1 MRVEVQGLTVRYGD
15 VTAVDDMSFS
25 LSGNKVYG
33 LLGRNGS
40 GKTSLMSAL
49 AGYRE
54 PIGSV
59 LLDGAPVFENAA
71 AMRQVCLV
79 RHTADAADK
88 GDKVSHVLEY
98 GAAWRDTWD
107 NDYALKLTDLFG
119 ISFKSKVGALSLGQR
134 SALGV
139 VVGLASRSPLTMLD
153 ESHLGMDTPTRY
165 AFYDALL
172 NDFMAHPR
180 TIIISTHLIEELSSL
195 LEEVVII
202 DRGRLVL
209 QEEVDVLR
217 ARGTEVTGNASDVDE
232 FTLGLTVLG
241 EKSLGRTKSAMVYG
255 ALDDSRL
262 VRARQ
267 LGLEL
272 GPIALQ
278 DLFVHLTEP
287 VGGKL

>member
-1 MRVEVQGLTVRYGD
+1 MRVDVQGLTVRYGS

-25 LSGNKVYG
+25 LSGNKIYG

-40 GKTSLMSAL
+40 GKTSLMSVL
-49 AGYRE
+49 AGYRK
-54 PIGSV
+54 PAGSV
-59 LLDGAPVFENAA
+59 ELDGVPVFENAA

-79 RHTADAADK
+79 RHTPDAADK
-88 GDKVSHVLEY
+88 GDKVSYVLEY
-98 GAAWRDTWD
+98 GAAWRETWD
-107 NDYALKLTDLFG
+107 NDYALELAELFKLSLKAKAG
-119 ISFKSKVGALSLGQR
+119 ELSLGQR

-139 VVGLASRSPLTMLD
+139 VIGLASRSPLTMFD

-180 TIIISTHLIEELSSL
+180 TIIVSTHLIEELASL

-202 DRGRLVL
+202 DGGRLVL
-209 QEEVDVLR
+209 QEEADVLR
-217 ARGTEVTGNASDVDE
+217 SRGTEVTGNAADVDE
-232 FTLGLTVLG
+232 FTAGLTVLS
-241 EKSLGRTKSAMVYG
+241 EKSLGRTKATMVYG
-255 ALDDSRL
+255 TLDDARL
-262 VRARQ
+262 IRARQ

-278 DLFVHLTEP
+278 DLFVHLTAT
-287 VGGKL
+287 VGGVR

>member
-1 MRVEVQGLTVRYGD
+1 MRVDVQGVTVRYGN

-25 LSGNKVYG
+25 LSGNKIYG

-49 AGYRE
+49 AGYRKAS
-54 PIGSV
+54 GSV
-59 LLDGAPVFENAA
+59 QLDGVPVFENAA
-71 AMRQVCLV
+71 AMRRVCIV
-79 RHTADAADK
+79 RHFADAADK
-88 GDKVSHVLEY
+88 SDKVSYVLEY

-107 NDYALKLTDLFG
+107 SDYAVELVDLFKIG
-119 ISFKSKVGALSLGQR
+119 LRTKVGELSLGQR

-139 VVGLASRSPLTMLD
+139 VIGLASRSPLTMLD

-172 NDFMAHPR
+172 NDFMTHPR
-180 TIIISTHLIEELSSL
+180 TIIISTHLIEELASL

-202 DRGRLVL
+202 DSGRLVL
-209 QEEVDVLR
+209 QEEADVLR
-217 ARGTEVTGNASDVDE
+217 SRGTEVTGNASDVDE
-232 FTLGLTVLG
+232 FTAGLTVLS
-241 EKSLGRTKSAMVYG
+241 EKSLGRTKAAMVYG
-255 ALDDSRL
+255 ALDDARL

>member
-1 MRVEVQGLTVRYGD
+1 MRVDVQGVTVRYGA

-25 LSGNKVYG
+25 LSGNKIYG

-40 GKTSLMSAL
+40 GKTTLMSAL
-49 AGYRE
+49 AGYRK

-79 RHTADAADK
+79 RHSADAADK
-88 GDKVSHVLEY
+88 GDKVSDVLDY
-98 GAAWRDTWD
+98 GKAWRDTWD
-107 NDYALKLTDLFG
+107 DAYAHELVELFK
-119 ISFKSKVGALSLGQR
+119 IPFKTKVGELSLGQR

-139 VVGLASRSPLTMLD
+139 VIGLASRSPLTMLD

-165 AFYDALL
+165 AFYDTLL
-172 NDFMAHPR
+172 NDFMQHPR
-180 TIIISTHLIEELSSL
+180 TIIISTHLIEELASL

-202 DRGRLVL
+202 DNGRLVL
-209 QEEVDVLR
+209 QEEADVLR
-217 ARGTEVTGNASDVDE
+217 SRGTEVTGNADDVDE
-232 FTLGLTVLG
+232 FTAGMTVLSH
-241 EKSLGRTKSAMVYG
+241 KSLGRTKAAMVYG
-255 ALDDSRL
+255 TLDDDQL
-262 VRARQ
+262 IRARQ

-287 VGGKL
+287 VGGLR

>member
-1 MRVEVQGLTVRYGD
+1 M
-15 VTAVDDMSFS
+15 TAVDDMSFS
-25 LSGNKVYG
+25 LSGNKIYG

-49 AGYRE
+49 AGYRR
-54 PIGSV
+54 PVGAV
-59 LLDGAPVFENAA
+59 TLDGAPVFENAA

-107 NDYALKLTDLFG
+107 NGYALRLAELFR
-119 ISFKSKVGALSLGQR
+119 ISPKSKVGALSLGQR

-139 VVGLASRSPLTMLD
+139 VLGLASRSPLTMLD

-172 NDFMAHPR
+172 SDFMEHPR
-180 TIIISTHLIEELSSL
+180 TIMISTHLIEELASL
-195 LEEVVII
+195 LEEVLII
-202 DRGRLVL
+202 DAGRLVL
-209 QEEVDVLR
+209 QEEADVLR
-217 ARGTEVTGNASDVDE
+217 SRGTEVTGNAADVDE
-232 FTLGLTVLG
+232 FTAGLTVLS

-255 ALDDSRL
+255 ALEDAQF

-287 VGGKL
+287 VGGMR

>member
-15 VTAVDDMSFS
+15 VTAIDDMSFS
-25 LSGNKVYG
+25 LSGNKIYG

-49 AGYRE
+49 AGYRR
-54 PIGSV
+54 PSGTV
-59 LLDGAPVFENAA
+59 QLDGAPVFENAA
-71 AMRQVCLV
+71 ATRQVCLV
-79 RHTADAADK
+79 RHSADAADK
-88 GDKVSHVLEY
+88 GEKVVHVLEY
-98 GAAWRDTWD
+98 AAAWRETWD
-107 NDYALKLTDLFG
+107 NAYAQELADLFKIPPG
-119 ISFKSKVGALSLGQR
+119 TKVGELSLGQR

-139 VVGLASRSPLTMLD
+139 VIGLASRSPLTMLD

-172 NDFMAHPR
+172 NDFMEHPR

-195 LEEVVII
+195 LEEVLII
-202 DRGRLVL
+202 DGGRLVL
-209 QEEVDVLR
+209 QEEADVLR
-217 ARGTEVTGNASDVDE
+217 SRGTEVTGNAADVDE
-232 FTLGLTVLG
+232 FTAALTVLS
-241 EKSLGRTKSAMVYG
+241 EKSLGRTKAAMVYG
-255 ALDDSRL
+255 TLDDDQL
-262 VRARQ
+262 IHARR

-287 VGGKL
+287 VGGKR

>member
-1 MRVEVQGLTVRYGD
+1 MRVDVQGLTVRYGD

-25 LSGNKVYG
+25 LSGNKIYG

-49 AGYRE
+49 AGYRK
-54 PIGSV
+54 PSGSV
-59 LLDGAPVFENAA
+59 QLDGEPVFENAA

-88 GDKVSHVLEY
+88 GDKVSYVLEY

-107 NDYALKLTDLFG
+107 NPYALELVDLFK
-119 ISFKSKVGALSLGQR
+119 IPLKSKVGELSLGQR

-139 VVGLASRSPLTMLD
+139 VIGLASRSPLTMLD

-172 NDFMAHPR
+172 TDFMAHPR
-180 TIIISTHLIEELSSL
+180 TIIISTHLIEELASL

-202 DRGRLVL
+202 DGGRLVL
-209 QEEVDVLR
+209 QEEADVLR
-217 ARGTEVTGNASDVDE
+217 SRGTEVTGNSADVDE
-232 FTLGLTVLG
+232 FTAGLTVLSS
-241 EKSLGRTKSAMVYG
+241 KSLGRSKSAMVYG
-255 ALDDSRL
+255 GLDDGQL

-287 VGGKL
+287 VGGKR

>member
-1 MRVEVQGLTVRYGD
+1 MRIDVQGLGVRYGA
-15 VTAVDDMSFS
+15 VTAIDDMSFS
-25 LSGNKVYG
+25 LSGNKIYG

-49 AGYRE
+49 AGYRK
-54 PIGSV
+54 PSGSV
-59 LLDGAPVFENAA
+59 QLDGAEVFENAA

-79 RHTADAADK
+79 RHSADAADK
-88 GDKVSHVLEY
+88 GDKVSYVLEY

-107 NDYALKLTDLFG
+107 NDFALELAELFRIG
-119 ISFKSKVGALSLGQR
+119 LKTKVGALSLGQR

-139 VVGLASRSPLTMLD
+139 VIGLASRSPLTMLD
-153 ESHLGMDTPTRY
+153 EAHLGMDTPTRY

-180 TIIISTHLIEELSSL
+180 TIVLSTHLIEELASL
-195 LEEVVII
+195 LEEVLII
-202 DRGRLVL
+202 DAGRLVL
-209 QEEVDVLR
+209 QEEADVLR
-217 ARGTEVTGNASDVDE
+217 SRGTEVTGNAADVDE
-232 FTLGLTVLG
+232 FTAALTVLS
-241 EKSLGRTKSAMVYG
+241 EKSLGRTKAAMVYG
-255 ALDDSRL
+255 ALDDDQL

-278 DLFVHLTEP
+278 DLFVHLTDP
-287 VGGKL
+287 VGGKR

>member
-1 MRVEVQGLTVRYGD
+1 M
-15 VTAVDDMSFS
+15 TAVDDMSFS
-25 LSGNKVYG
+25 LQGNKIYG

-49 AGYRE
+49 AGYRR
-54 PIGSV
+54 PVGSV
-59 LLDGAPVFENAA
+59 QLDGAPVFENAA
-71 AMRQVCLV
+71 ALRQVCLV
-79 RHTADAADK
+79 RHSAHAADK
-88 GDKVSHVLEY
+88 GDKVSYVLEY

-107 NDYALKLTDLFG
+107 NGYALELVELFKIPLG
-119 ISFKSKVGALSLGQR
+119 TKVGELSLGQR

-139 VVGLASRSPLTMLD
+139 VIGLASRSPLTMLD

-165 AFYDALL
+165 AFYDTLL
-172 NDFMAHPR
+172 HDFMEHPR

-195 LEEVVII
+195 LEEVLII
-202 DRGRLVL
+202 DAGRLVL
-209 QEEVDVLR
+209 QEEADVLR
-217 ARGTEVTGNASDVDE
+217 SRGTEVTGNASDVDE
-232 FTLGLTVLG
+232 FTAGLTVLSSR
-241 EKSLGRTKSAMVYG
+241 SLGRTKAAMVYG
-255 ALDDSRL
+255 ALADDQL

-287 VGGKL
+287 VGGKR

>member
-1 MRVEVQGLTVRYGD
+1 MRVDVQGLTVRYGS

-25 LSGNKVYG
+25 LSGNKIYG

-49 AGYRE
+49 AGYRR
-54 PIGSV
+54 PIGEV
-59 LLDGAPVFENAA
+59 RLDGEPVFENAA

-79 RHTADAADK
+79 RHTPDAADK
-88 GDKVSHVLEY
+88 GDKVADALHF
-98 GAAWRDTWD
+98 GKAWRDTWD
-107 NDYALKLTDLFG
+107 DTFAHELAELFK
-119 ISFKSKVGALSLGQR
+119 IPLRTKVGELSLGQR

-139 VVGLASRSPLTMLD
+139 VIGLASRSPLTMLD

-172 NDFMAHPR
+172 NDFMARPR

-202 DRGRLVL
+202 DSGRLVL
-209 QEEVDVLR
+209 REEADVLR
-217 ARGTEVTGNASDVDE
+217 SRGTEVTGNADDVDA
-232 FTLGLTVLG
+232 FTAGLTVLS

-255 ALDDSRL
+255 ALDDGQL
-262 VRARQ
+262 IRARQ

-287 VGGKL
+287 VGGKR

>member
-1 MRVEVQGLTVRYGD
+1 MRVDVQGLTVRYGS

-25 LSGNKVYG
+25 LSGNKIYG

-40 GKTSLMSAL
+40 GKTSLMSTL
-49 AGYRE
+49 AGYRR
-54 PIGSV
+54 PVGSV

-79 RHTADAADK
+79 RHSADAADK
-88 GDKVSHVLEY
+88 GDKVSHVLGY

-107 NDYALKLTDLFG
+107 NDFAVELTDLFG
-119 ISFKSKVGALSLGQR
+119 ISRKTKVGALSLGQR

-139 VVGLASRSPLTMLD
+139 VIGLASRSPLTMLD

-180 TIIISTHLIEELSSL
+180 TIMISTHLIEELASL

-202 DRGRLVL
+202 DNGRLVL
-209 QEEVDVLR
+209 QEEADVLR
-217 ARGTEVTGNASDVDE
+217 SRGTEVTGNVSDVDE
-232 FTLGLTVLG
+232 FVAGLTVLG
-241 EKSLGRTKSAMVYG
+241 EKSLGRTKAAMVYG
-255 ALDDSRL
+255 ALDDAQL
-262 VRARQ
+262 IRARQ

>member
-1 MRVEVQGLTVRYGD
+1 MRVDVQGLTVRYGS

-25 LSGNKVYG
+25 LSGNKIYG

-49 AGYRE
+49 AGYRK
-54 PIGSV
+54 PAGSV
-59 LLDGAPVFENAA
+59 LLDGEPVFENAA

-79 RHTADAADK
+79 RHMSDAADK

-107 NDYALKLTDLFG
+107 NAYALELTDLLG
-119 ISFKSKVGALSLGQR
+119 ISLKTKVGALSLGQR

-153 ESHLGMDTPTRY
+153 ESHVGMDTPTRY

-180 TIIISTHLIEELSSL
+180 TIIISTHLIEELASL

-202 DRGRLVL
+202 DSGRLVL
-209 QEEVDVLR
+209 QEEADVLR
-217 ARGTEVTGNASDVDE
+217 SRGTEVTGNASDVDE

-241 EKSLGRTKSAMVYG
+241 EKSLGRTKAAMVYG
-255 ALDDSRL
+255 TLDDSQL
-262 VRARQ
+262 IRARQ

-287 VGGKL
+287 VGGKR

>member
-1 MRVEVQGLTVRYGD
+1 MRVDVRGLSVRYGS

-25 LSGNKVYG
+25 LSGNKIYG

-49 AGYRE
+49 AGYRK
-54 PIGSV
+54 PLGTV
-59 LLDGAPVFENAA
+59 TLDGAPVFENAD

-79 RHTADAADK
+79 RHTADAAEK
-88 GDKVSHVLEY
+88 GDKVSYVLEY
-98 GAAWRDTWD
+98 GAAWRETWD
-107 NDYALKLTDLFG
+107 NSYALELVDLFK
-119 ISFKSKVGALSLGQR
+119 IPLKSKVGSLSLGQR

-165 AFYDALL
+165 AFYDTLL

-202 DRGRLVL
+202 DSGRLVL
-209 QEEVDVLR
+209 QEEADVLR
-217 ARGTEVTGNASDVDE
+217 SRGTEVTGNAADVDE
-232 FTLGLTVLG
+232 FTAGLTVLS
-241 EKSLGRTKSAMVYG
+241 EKSLGRTKAAMVYG

-262 VRARQ
+262 IRARQ

>member
-1 MRVEVQGLTVRYGD
+1 MRVDVQGLTVRYGS

-25 LSGNKVYG
+25 LSGNKIYG

-49 AGYRE
+49 AGYRR
-54 PIGSV
+54 PIGTV
-59 LLDGAPVFENAA
+59 MLNGAPVFENASV
-71 AMRQVCLV
+71 MRDVCLV
-79 RHTADAADK
+79 RHSADAADK
-88 GDKVSHVLEY
+88 GDKVSYVLEY
-98 GAAWRDTWD
+98 GKAWRDTWD
-107 NDYALKLTDLFG
+107 DVHARELAELFKIPLKT
-119 ISFKSKVGALSLGQR
+119 KVGELSLGQR

-139 VVGLASRSPLTMLD
+139 VIGLASRSPLTMLD

-180 TIIISTHLIEELSSL
+180 TIIISTHLIEELASL
-195 LEEVVII
+195 LEEAVII
-202 DRGRLVL
+202 DNGRLVL
-209 QEEVDVLR
+209 QEEADVLR
-217 ARGTEVTGNASDVDE
+217 SRGTEVTGNAAEVDE
-232 FTLGLTVLG
+232 FTAGLTVLST
-241 EKSLGRTKSAMVYG
+241 KSLGRVKAAMVYG
-255 ALDDSRL
+255 ALDDSQL
-262 VRARQ
+262 IRARQ

-287 VGGKL
+287 VGGLR

>member
-1 MRVEVQGLTVRYGD
+1 MRVDVQGLTVRYGS

-25 LSGNKVYG
+25 LSGKKIYG

-40 GKTSLMSAL
+40 GKTSLMSVL
-49 AGYRE
+49 AGYRK
-54 PIGSV
+54 PAGSV
-59 LLDGAPVFENAA
+59 ELDGAPVFENAA

-79 RHTADAADK
+79 RHTPDAADK
-88 GDKVSHVLEY
+88 GDKVSYVLEY
-98 GAAWRDTWD
+98 GAAWRETWD
-107 NDYALKLTDLFG
+107 HGYALELAELFRIPLKAKAG
-119 ISFKSKVGALSLGQR
+119 ELSLGQR

-139 VVGLASRSPLTMLD
+139 VIGLASRSPLTMFD

-180 TIIISTHLIEELSSL
+180 TIIVSTHLIEELASL

-202 DRGRLVL
+202 DAGRLVL
-209 QEEVDVLR
+209 QEEADVLR
-217 ARGTEVTGNASDVDE
+217 SRGTEVTGNAADVDE
-232 FTLGLTVLG
+232 FTAGLTVLS
-241 EKSLGRTKSAMVYG
+241 EKSLGRTKAAMVYG
-255 ALDDSRL
+255 TLDDARL
-262 VRARQ
+262 IRARQ

-278 DLFVHLTEP
+278 DLFVHLTAP
-287 VGGKL
+287 VGGAR

>member
-1 MRVEVQGLTVRYGD
+1 MRVDVQGLTVRYGD
-15 VTAVDDMSFS
+15 VTAIDDMSFS
-25 LSGNKVYG
+25 LSGNKIYG

-49 AGYRE
+49 AGYRR

-59 LLDGAPVFENAA
+59 QLDGEPVFENAA
-71 AMRQVCLV
+71 AMRKVCLV
-79 RHTADAADK
+79 RHTPDAADK
-88 GDKVSHVLEY
+88 GDKVSYVLEY

-107 NDYALKLTDLFG
+107 NEYALELVELFR
-119 ISFKSKVGALSLGQR
+119 IPVKTKVGELSLGQR

-139 VVGLASRSPLTMLD
+139 VIALASRSPLTMLD
-153 ESHLGMDTPTRY
+153 ESHLGMDTSTRY

-172 NDFMAHPR
+172 NDFMARPR
-180 TIIISTHLIEELSSL
+180 TFIISTHLIEELASL

-202 DRGRLVL
+202 DSGRLVL
-209 QEEVDVLR
+209 QEEADVLR
-217 ARGTEVTGNASDVDE
+217 SRGTEVTGNAADVDE
-232 FTLGLTVLG
+232 FTAGLTVLS
-241 EKSLGRTKSAMVYG
+241 EKSLGRTKSAMIYG
-255 ALDDSRL
+255 GLDDERL
-262 VRARQ
+262 IRARR

-287 VGGKL
+287 VGGKR

>member
-119 ISFKSKVGALSLGQR
+119 ISLKSKVGALSLGQR

>member
-1 MRVEVQGLTVRYGD
+1 MRVEVQGLTVRYGS
-15 VTAVDDMSFS
+15 VKAVDDLSFS

-59 LLDGAPVFENAA
+59 LLDGVPVFENAA

-107 NDYALKLTDLFG
+107 NDYALELTDLFG
-119 ISFKSKVGALSLGQR
+119 ISLKTKVGALSLGQR

-153 ESHLGMDTPTRY
+153 ESHVGMDTPTRY

-180 TIIISTHLIEELSSL
+180 TIIISTHLIGELASL

-202 DRGRLVL
+202 DSGRLVL
-209 QEEVDVLR
+209 QEEADVLR
-217 ARGTEVTGNASDVDE
+217 SRGTEVTGNASDVDE

-241 EKSLGRTKSAMVYG
+241 EKSLGRTKAAMVYG

-262 VRARQ
+262 IRARQ

-278 DLFVHLTEP
+278 DLFVHLTER
-287 VGGKL
+287 VGGKR

>member
-1 MRVEVQGLTVRYGD
+1 MRVEAQGLTVRYGD
-15 VTAVDDMSFS
+15 VTAVDDISFS
-25 LSGNKVYG
+25 LDGNKIYG

-40 GKTSLMSAL
+40 GKTSLMSTL
-49 AGYRE
+49 AGYRRA
-54 PIGSV
+54 IGTV
-59 LLDGAPVFENAA
+59 TLDGVPVFENAA

-88 GDKVSHVLEY
+88 GDKVSYVLEY

-107 NDYALKLTDLFG
+107 DAYALELADLFK
-119 ISFKSKVGALSLGQR
+119 ISLKTKVSELSLGQR

-139 VVGLASRSPLTMLD
+139 VIGLASRSPLTMLD

-172 NDFMAHPR
+172 SDFMAHPR
-180 TIIISTHLIEELSSL
+180 TIMISTHLIEELASL
-195 LEEVVII
+195 LEEVLII
-202 DRGRLVL
+202 DSGRLVL
-209 QEEVDVLR
+209 QEEADVLR
-217 ARGTEVTGNASDVDE
+217 SRGTEVTGNAADVDE
-232 FTLGLTVLG
+232 FTAGLTVLS

-255 ALDDSRL
+255 TLDDEQF
-262 VRARQ
+262 VHARR

-287 VGGKL
+287 VGGKR

>member
-1 MRVEVQGLTVRYGD
+1 MRVDVQGLTVRYGD
-15 VTAVDDMSFS
+15 VTAIDDMSFS
-25 LSGNKVYG
+25 LSGNKIYG

-40 GKTSLMSAL
+40 GKTSLMSVL
-49 AGYRE
+49 AGYRRA
-54 PIGSV
+54 IGSV
-59 LLDGAPVFENAA
+59 QLDGEPVFENAA
-71 AMRQVCLV
+71 AMRKVCLV
-79 RHTADAADK
+79 RHPADAADK
-88 GDKVSHVLEY
+88 SDKVSHVLEY

-107 NDYALKLTDLFG
+107 NAYALELSELFKIG
-119 ISFKSKVGALSLGQR
+119 LKSKVGELSLGQR
-134 SALGV
+134 SAVGAV
-139 VVGLASRSPLTMLD
+139 IGLASRSPLTMLD

-180 TIIISTHLIEELSSL
+180 TIIVSTHLIEELSSL

-202 DRGRLVL
+202 DSGRLVL
-209 QEEVDVLR
+209 QEEADVLR
-217 ARGTEVTGNASDVDE
+217 SRGTEVVGNAADVDE
-232 FTLGLTVLG
+232 FTEGLTVLS
-241 EKSLGRTKSAMVYG
+241 EKSLGRTKSAMVFG
-255 ALDDSRL
+255 QLDDSGL

-287 VGGKL
+287 VGGKR

>member
-1 MRVEVQGLTVRYGD
+1 MRVDVQGLTVAYGA

-25 LSGNKVYG
+25 LSGNKIYG

-49 AGYRE
+49 AGYRR

-59 LLDGAPVFENAA
+59 RLDGVPVFENAR
-71 AMRQVCLV
+71 AMRNICLV
-79 RHTADAADK
+79 RHTSDAADK
-88 GDKVSHVLEY
+88 GDKVVQALDY
-98 GAAWRDTWD
+98 AKAWRETWD
-107 NDYALKLTDLFG
+107 NAYAHELIELFKLPLKT
-119 ISFKSKVGALSLGQR
+119 KVGELSLGQR

-139 VVGLASRSPLTMLD
+139 TIGLASRSPLTMLD

-165 AFYDALL
+165 AFYDTLL
-172 NDFMAHPR
+172 DDFMRYPR
-180 TIIISTHLIEELSSL
+180 TIVISTHLIEELASL
-195 LEEVVII
+195 LEEVLII
-202 DRGRLVL
+202 DNGRLVL
-209 QEEVDVLR
+209 QEEADVLR
-217 ARGTEVTGNASDVDE
+217 SRGTEVTGNAPDVDE
-232 FTLGLTVLG
+232 FTAGLTVLS

-255 ALDDSRL
+255 TLDDAQL
-262 VRARQ
+262 IRARQ

-287 VGGKL
+287 VGGLR

>member
-1 MRVEVQGLTVRYGD
+1 MRVDVQGLTVRYGS

-25 LSGNKVYG
+25 LSGNKIYG

-49 AGYRE
+49 AGYRK

-59 LLDGAPVFENAA
+59 RLDGAPVFENAA
-71 AMRQVCLV
+71 VMRQVCLV

-88 GDKVSHVLEY
+88 GDKVAYVLEH

-107 NDYALKLTDLFG
+107 NDYALELTELFK
-119 ISFKSKVGALSLGQR
+119 IPLKSKVGALSLGQR

-139 VVGLASRSPLTMLD
+139 VIGLASRSPLTMLD

-180 TIIISTHLIEELSSL
+180 TIILSTHLIEELASL

-202 DRGRLVL
+202 DGGRLVL
-209 QEEVDVLR
+209 REEADVLR
-217 ARGTEVTGNASDVDE
+217 SRGTEVTGNAADVDA
-232 FTLGLTVLG
+232 FTAGLTVLS
-241 EKSLGRTKSAMVYG
+241 EKSLGHTKAAMVYG
-255 ALDDSRL
+255 ALEDSQL

>member
-1 MRVEVQGLTVRYGD
+1 MRVDVQGLTVRYGD

-25 LSGNKVYG
+25 LQGNKIYG

-49 AGYRE
+49 AGYRR
-54 PIGSV
+54 PVGSV
-59 LLDGAPVFENAA
+59 RLDGAPVFENAA

-79 RHTADAADK
+79 RHSADAADRS
-88 GDKVSHVLEY
+88 DKVSHVLEY

-107 NDYALKLTDLFG
+107 NGYALELAELFG
-119 ISFKSKVGALSLGQR
+119 IPLGTKVGELSLGRR

-139 VVGLASRSPLTMLD
+139 VIGLASRSPLTMLD

-165 AFYDALL
+165 AFYDTLL
-172 NDFMAHPR
+172 HDFMKHPR

-195 LEEVVII
+195 LEEVLII
-202 DRGRLVL
+202 DAGRLVL
-209 QEEVDVLR
+209 QEEADVLR
-217 ARGTEVTGNASDVDE
+217 SRGTEVTGNTPDVDE
-232 FTLGLTVLG
+232 FTAGLTVLG
-241 EKSLGRTKSAMVYG
+241 SRSLGRTKAAMVYG
-255 ALDDSRL
+255 ALDDDQL
-262 VRARQ
+262 VRARR

-287 VGGKL
+287 VGGKR

>member
-1 MRVEVQGLTVRYGD
+1 MRVDVQGLTVRYGA
-15 VTAVDDMSFS
+15 VTAIDDMSFS
-25 LSGNKVYG
+25 LSGNKIYG

-49 AGYRE
+49 AGFRR

-59 LLDGAPVFENAA
+59 RIDGEPVFENAGVV
-71 AMRQVCLV
+71 RDVCLV
-79 RHTADAADK
+79 RHAPDAADK
-88 GDKVSHVLEY
+88 GDRVSHVLEY

-107 NDYALKLTDLFG
+107 NAYALELAELFKIG
-119 ISFKSKVGALSLGQR
+119 LKSKVGDLSLGQR
-134 SALGV
+134 SAVGAV
-139 VVGLASRSPLTMLD
+139 IGLASRSPLTMLD

-172 NDFMAHPR
+172 NDFMRQPR
-180 TIIISTHLIEELSSL
+180 TIIISTHLIEELASL
-195 LEEVVII
+195 LEEVLII
-202 DRGRLVL
+202 DNGRLVL
-209 QEEVDVLR
+209 QEEADVLR
-217 ARGTEVTGNASDVDE
+217 SRGTEVTGPADDVDA
-232 FTLGLTVLG
+232 FTAGMTVLS

-255 ALDDSRL
+255 ALDDAAL
-262 VRARQ
+262 IRARQ

-287 VGGKL
+287 VGGKR

>member
-1 MRVEVQGLTVRYGD
+1 MRVDVQGLTVRYGD
-15 VTAVDDMSFS
+15 VTAVDDMTFS
-25 LSGNKVYG
+25 LEGNKIYG

-49 AGYRE
+49 AGYRR
-54 PIGSV
+54 PVGSV
-59 LLDGAPVFENAA
+59 QLDGVPVFENAR
-71 AMRQVCLV
+71 AMQNVCLV
-79 RHTADAADK
+79 RHTTDAADK
-88 GDKVSHVLEY
+88 GDKVTHALEY
-98 GAAWRDTWD
+98 GKAWRETWD
-107 NDYALKLTDLFG
+107 DAYAHELVELFKLPLKT
-119 ISFKSKVGALSLGQR
+119 KVGELSLGQR

-139 VVGLASRSPLTMLD
+139 TIGLASRSPLTMLD

-172 NDFMAHPR
+172 NDFMRHPR
-180 TIIISTHLIEELSSL
+180 TFLISTHLIEELASL

-202 DRGRLVL
+202 DHGRLVL
-209 QEEVDVLR
+209 QEEADVLR
-217 ARGTEVTGNASDVDE
+217 SRGTEVTGNAADVDE
-232 FTLGLTVLG
+232 FTAGLSVLS
-241 EKSLGRTKSAMVYG
+241 EKTLGRTKAAMVYG
-255 ALDDSRL
+255 TLDDAQL

-287 VGGKL
+287 VGGRR

>member
-1 MRVEVQGLTVRYGD
+1 MRVDVQGLTVRYGS

-25 LSGNKVYG
+25 LSGNKIYG

-40 GKTSLMSAL
+40 GKTSLMSVL
-49 AGYRE
+49 AGYRK
-54 PIGSV
+54 PAGSV
-59 LLDGAPVFENAA
+59 ELDGVPVFENAA

-79 RHTADAADK
+79 RHTPDAACK
-88 GDKVSHVLEY
+88 GDKVSYVLEY
-98 GAAWRDTWD
+98 GAAWRETWD
-107 NDYALKLTDLFG
+107 NDFALELAELFKLSLKAKAG
-119 ISFKSKVGALSLGQR
+119 ELSLGQR

-139 VVGLASRSPLTMLD
+139 VIGLASRSPLTMFD

-180 TIIISTHLIEELSSL
+180 TIIVSTHLIEELASL

-202 DRGRLVL
+202 DGGRLVL
-209 QEEVDVLR
+209 QEEADVLR
-217 ARGTEVTGNASDVDE
+217 SRGTEVTGNAADVDE
-232 FTLGLTVLG
+232 FTAGLTVLS
-241 EKSLGRTKSAMVYG
+241 EKSLGRTKAAMVYG
-255 ALDDSRL
+255 TLDDARL
-262 VRARQ
+262 IRARQ

-287 VGGKL
+287 VGGVL

>member
-1 MRVEVQGLTVRYGD
+1 MRVDVQGLSVRYGNM
-15 VTAVDDMSFS
+15 TAVDDMSFS
-25 LSGNKVYG
+25 LSGNKIYG

-49 AGYRE
+49 AGYRKAS
-54 PIGSV
+54 GSV
-59 LLDGAPVFENAA
+59 QLDGLPVFENAA

-79 RHTADAADK
+79 RHSADAADK

-107 NDYALKLTDLFG
+107 DEYALELAELFG
-119 ISFKSKVGALSLGQR
+119 IGLKTKVGALSLGKR

-139 VVGLASRSPLTMLD
+139 VIGLASRSPLTMLD

-172 NDFMAHPR
+172 NDFMEHPR
-180 TIIISTHLIEELSSL
+180 TIIISTHLIEELASL
-195 LEEVVII
+195 LEEVLII
-202 DRGRLVL
+202 DSGRLVL
-209 QEEVDVLR
+209 QEEADVLR
-217 ARGTEVTGNASDVDE
+217 SRGTEVTGNASDVDE
-232 FTLGLTVLG
+232 FTAALTVLS
-241 EKSLGRTKSAMVYG
+241 EKSLGRTKAAMVYG
-255 ALDDSRL
+255 ALDDDQL
-262 VRARQ
+262 IRARG

-278 DLFVHLTEP
+278 DMFVHLTDP
-287 VGGKL
+287 VGGKR

>member
-1 MRVEVQGLTVRYGD
+1 MRVDVQGVTVRYGS
-15 VTAVDDMSFS
+15 VAAVDDMSFS
-25 LSGNKVYG
+25 LSGNKIYG

-49 AGYRE
+49 AGYRR
-54 PIGSV
+54 PHGSV
-59 LLDGAPVFENAA
+59 LLDGTPVFENAS
-71 AMRQVCLV
+71 AMRNVCLV
-79 RHTADAADK
+79 RHTPDAADK
-88 GDKVSHVLEY
+88 GDKVAEALNFGKV
-98 GAAWRDTWD
+98 WRDTWD
-107 NDYALKLTDLFG
+107 DAYAHELAELFK
-119 ISFKSKVGALSLGQR
+119 IPLRTKVGELSLGQR

-139 VVGLASRSPLTMLD
+139 VIGLASQSPLTMLD

-172 NDFMAHPR
+172 NDFMARPR
-180 TIIISTHLIEELSSL
+180 TIIISTHLIEELASL

-202 DRGRLVL
+202 DDGRLVL
-209 QEEVDVLR
+209 QEEADVLR
-217 ARGTEVTGNASDVDE
+217 SRGTEVTGSADEVDT
-232 FTLGLTVLG
+232 FTGGMTVLS

-255 ALDDSRL
+255 ALDDAQL
-262 VRARQ
+262 IRARQ

-287 VGGKL
+287 VGGKR

>member
-1 MRVEVQGLTVRYGD
+1 MRVDVQGLTVRYGA
-15 VTAVDDMSFS
+15 VTAIDDMSFS
-25 LSGNKVYG
+25 LSGNKIYG

-49 AGYRE
+49 AGFRR

-59 LLDGAPVFENAA
+59 RIDGEPVFENAGVV
-71 AMRQVCLV
+71 RDVCLV
-79 RHTADAADK
+79 RHAPDAADK
-88 GDKVSHVLEY
+88 GDRVAEVLKF
-98 GAAWRDTWD
+98 GKMWRDTWD
-107 NDYALKLTDLFG
+107 DTYAHELAELFKIPLKT
-119 ISFKSKVGALSLGQR
+119 KVGELSLGGR

-139 VVGLASRSPLTMLD
+139 VIGLAGRSPLTMLD

-172 NDFMAHPR
+172 NDFMRQPR
-180 TIIISTHLIEELSSL
+180 TIIISTHLIEELASL
-195 LEEVVII
+195 LEEVLII
-202 DRGRLVL
+202 DNGRLVL
-209 QEEVDVLR
+209 QEEADVLR
-217 ARGTEVTGNASDVDE
+217 SRGTEVTGTADDVDA
-232 FTLGLTVLG
+232 FTAGLTVLS

-255 ALDDSRL
+255 ALDDAAL
-262 VRARQ
+262 IRARQ

-287 VGGKL
+287 VGGKR

>member
-1 MRVEVQGLTVRYGD
+1 MRIDVQGLTVRYGD
-15 VTAVDDMSFS
+15 VTAIDDMSFS
-25 LSGNKVYG
+25 LSGNKIYG

-49 AGYRE
+49 AGYRK
-54 PIGSV
+54 PSGSV
-59 LLDGAPVFENAA
+59 QLDGLPVFENAA

-107 NDYALKLTDLFG
+107 NDYALELIDLFG
-119 ISFKSKVGALSLGQR
+119 IGMGTKAGELSLGQR

-139 VVGLASRSPLTMLD
+139 VIGLASRSPLTMLD
-153 ESHLGMDTPTRY
+153 EAHLGMDTPTRY

-172 NDFMAHPR
+172 HDFMEHPR
-180 TIIISTHLIEELSSL
+180 TIIISTHLIEELASL
-195 LEEVVII
+195 LEEVLII
-202 DRGRLVL
+202 DSGRLVL
-209 QEEVDVLR
+209 QEEADVLR
-217 ARGTEVTGNASDVDE
+217 SRGTEVTGNAADVDE
-232 FTLGLTVLG
+232 FTAGLTVLG
-241 EKSLGRTKSAMVYG
+241 EKSLGRTKAAMVYG
-255 ALDDSRL
+255 ALDDEQL

-272 GPIALQ
+272 GPTALQ
-278 DLFVHLTEP
+278 DLFVHLTDP
-287 VGGKL
+287 VGGKR

>member
-15 VTAVDDMSFS
+15 VTAVDDMSFA

-49 AGYRE
+49 AGYRK

-88 GDKVSHVLEY
+88 GDKVSHVLEC

-180 TIIISTHLIEELSSL
+180 TIIISTHLIEELASL

-232 FTLGLTVLG
+232 FTLGLTVFG

-287 VGGKL
+287 VGDKL

>member
-1 MRVEVQGLTVRYGD
+1 MRVDVQGLTVRYGD
-15 VTAVDDMSFS
+15 VTAIDDMSFS
-25 LSGNKVYG
+25 LSGNKIYG

-40 GKTSLMSAL
+40 GKTSLMSVL
-49 AGYRE
+49 AGYRK

-59 LLDGAPVFENAA
+59 QLDGEPVFENAA

-79 RHTADAADK
+79 RHSADAADK
-88 GDKVSHVLEY
+88 GDKVSYVLEY

-107 NDYALKLTDLFG
+107 NAYALELTELFK
-119 ISFKSKVGALSLGQR
+119 IPLQKKVGQLSLGQR

-139 VVGLASRSPLTMLD
+139 VIGLASRSPLTMLD

-165 AFYDALL
+165 AFYDTLL
-172 NDFMAHPR
+172 SDFMARPR
-180 TIIISTHLIEELSSL
+180 TIIISTHLIEELASL
-195 LEEVVII
+195 LEELVII
-202 DRGRLVL
+202 DSGRLVL
-209 QEEVDVLR
+209 QEEADVLR
-217 ARGTEVTGNASDVDE
+217 SRGTEVTGNAADVDE
-232 FTLGLTVLG
+232 FTAGLTVLS
-241 EKSLGRTKSAMVYG
+241 EKSLGRTKSAMVFG
-255 ALDDSRL
+255 QLDDAGL

-287 VGGKL
+287 VGGKR